1 MIILANW
8 RILGRTENIDP
19 KWDRAMKTMK
29 DTKLKAKW
37 DKVLTLDSKLPELRM
52 SRPGMRPLVSQRHT
66 NKKKQADKMACRGK
80 KWD

>member
-1 MIILANW
+1 
-8 RILGRTENIDP
+8 
-19 KWDRAMKTMK
+19 MKTMK
-29 DTKLKAKW
+29 DTKIKDKGYKA
-37 DKVLTLDSKLPELRM
+37 LTLDSKIPELRM